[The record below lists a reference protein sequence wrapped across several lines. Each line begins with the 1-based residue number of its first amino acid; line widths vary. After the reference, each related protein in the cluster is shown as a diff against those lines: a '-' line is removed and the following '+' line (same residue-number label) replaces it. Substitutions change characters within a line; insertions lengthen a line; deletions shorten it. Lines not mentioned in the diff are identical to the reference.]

1 MDFYEEFL
9 KLKKDQSFSVEMVNY
24 MRNCKTLYSTNMN
37 LLIFI
42 SDYHTIIQYNTL
54 GSVHQSGFKYKNVYY
69 IVPTIEII
77 ESYNNKTYM
86 KLEADKSFLKKRKK
100 IYKTTYKRSFNIM
113 IKFDGYATINS
124 DIYIKK
130 IERNLK
136 LKELLNTI

>member
-54 GSVHQSGFKYKNVYY
+54 SSVHQSGFKYKNVYY

-86 KLEADKSFLKKRKK
+86 KLEADKSFLKKKK
-100 IYKTTYKRSFNIM
+100 ENI
-113 IKFDGYATINS
+113 
-124 DIYIKK
+124 
-130 IERNLK
+130 
-136 LKELLNTI
+136 